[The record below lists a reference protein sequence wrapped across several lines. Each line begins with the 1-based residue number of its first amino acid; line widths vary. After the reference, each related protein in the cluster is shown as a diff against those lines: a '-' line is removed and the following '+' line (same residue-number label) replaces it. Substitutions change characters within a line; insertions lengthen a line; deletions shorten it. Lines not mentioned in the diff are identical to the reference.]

1 MKNIFNYLP
10 GFRTDKNPKKI
21 IATVYYIVC
30 LLMLVN
36 GIGAFLIMTS
46 IPFIVFSIVDIIKLR
61 DKTVVFTL
69 FLAIIVCGIGGNL
82 DNSVSI
88 NKIVSGTNV
97 TSSSANKVEAD
108 KEATVAEVKAEADK
122 AIAVAQAKAE
132 ADKAVVVAQAKA
144 EADKAVEVAQAKAI
158 ADQSVATAQAK
169 VQADQAAE
177 VQANVQVDQAA
188 SQNINQTVYITK
200 TGKKYHSA
208 GCRYLSKS
216 EIAIK
221 KSVAVDEGYT
231 ACSVC
236 NP

>member
-1 MKNIFNYLP
+1 
-10 GFRTDKNPKKI
+10 
-21 IATVYYIVC
+21 
-30 LLMLVN
+30 LVN

-108 KEATVAEVKAEADK
+108 KEATVAEVKAEADKAAKVAKVKAEADKAAAVAQAKAEADK